1 MPENAKKPQIR
12 FKGFTDAWEQR
23 KLNEINTFFTDGN
36 YGEAYPKQSDLS
48 DSTNGIPFL
57 TGGNLKNGILD
68 LTGASYI
75 TKEKHK
81 KLMSGHLLEDDIV
94 IAVRGSLG
102 ALGYVTKKNVDWNI
116 NSQLAI
122 LRTDKERLIGSFL
135 IQYLLSENAQNDFL
149 SLMTGSAL
157 KQLPI
162 SQLKNLVVPVTL
174 IHEQELIAQLFNRV
188 DNLITLHQRKLDKLK
203 NIKKS
208 MLEKMFPKNGSNVPE
223 IRFTGFTDAWEQRKL
238 GSIVIETIDNRG
250 KNPPYYC
257 ESGIPIIDN
266 FMIKN
271 SGYPDLSTA
280 VRYIDKYLFE
290 NFIRKHNKVN
300 DILITLVGNG
310 IGNIALFPKKEA
322 VIIQNT
328 LGLRFTENE
337 IFMYYTLLFQNYK
350 IIKLD
355 RGMAQPNIRQDELK
369 DIYLHI
375 PTMNEQIKLEKYFQ
389 SLDNLITLHQ
399 RKLEKLQNI
408 KKACLEKMFV

>member
-188 DNLITLHQRKLDKLK
+188 DNLITLRQRKLDKLK

-223 IRFTGFTDAWEQRKL
+223 IRFKGFTDAWEQRKL
-238 GSIVIETIDNRG
+238 SNIAEKTFGGGTPTTSNNTFWSGTIPWIQSSDITDGKLTGVIPKKYITQNG
-250 KNPPYYC
+250 LN
-257 ESGIPIIDN
+257 N
-266 FMIKN
+266 
-271 SGYPDLSTA
+271 STA
-280 VRYIDKYLFE
+280 Q
-290 NFIRKHNKVN
+290 
-300 DILITLVGNG
+300 LVPQNS
-310 IGNIALFPKKEA
+310 IA
-322 VIIQNT
+322 VITRVGVGKLALMPFSYTTSQDFLSLSRLNT
-328 LGLRFTENE
+328 EPLFTAYSCYKKLQSELNTVQGTSIKGITKDE
-337 IFMYYTLLFQNYK
+337 LLTK
-350 IIKLD
+350 IIW
-355 RGMAQPNIRQDELK
+355 
-369 DIYLHI
+369 I
-375 PTMNEQIKLEKYFQ
+375 PKYNEQVKISEILKN
-389 SLDNLITLHQ
+389 LDNLITLHQ
-399 RKLEKLQNI
+399 RKI
-408 KKACLEKMFV
+408 KRVLHKYTTINLFVR

>member
-188 DNLITLHQRKLDKLK
+188 DNLITLRQRKLDKLK

-223 IRFTGFTDAWEQRKL
+223 IRFKGFTDAWEQRKL
-238 GSIVIETIDNRG
+238 GEVFNYEQPQDYIVKTTKYDDKYKIPVLTAGQSFILGYTDENFGIKKAD
-250 KNPPYYC
+250 KVNPVVIFDDFTTSSHYVDFSFKIKSSAMKILTLADEKTDIY
-257 ESGIPIIDN
+257 SAFIVLQNIKYIPISHERHWISTFSNFKVKIPQLQEEQTKLGKFFHSID
-266 FMIKN
+266 
-271 SGYPDLSTA
+271 
-280 VRYIDKYLFE
+280 
-290 NFIRKHNKVN
+290 H
-300 DILITLVGNG
+300 
-310 IGNIALFPKKEA
+310 
-322 VIIQNT
+322 
-328 LGLRFTENE
+328 
-337 IFMYYTLLFQNYK
+337 
-350 IIKLD
+350 
-355 RGMAQPNIRQDELK
+355 
-369 DIYLHI
+369 
-375 PTMNEQIKLEKYFQ
+375 
-389 SLDNLITLHQ
+389 LITLHQ
-399 RKLEKLQNI
+399 RKI
-408 KKACLEKMFV
+408 KHILYKYTAINLFVR

>member
-75 TKEKHK
+75 TIEKHK

-188 DNLITLHQRKLDKLK
+188 DNLITLRQRKLDKLK

-223 IRFTGFTDAWEQRKL
+223 IRFKGFTDAWEQRKL
-238 GSIVIETIDNRG
+238 GEVFNYEQPQDYIVKTTKYDDKYKIPVLTAGQSFILGYTDENFGIKKAD
-250 KNPPYYC
+250 KVNPVVIFDDFTTSSHYVDFSFKIKSSAMKILTLADEKTDIY
-257 ESGIPIIDN
+257 SAFIVLQNIKYIPISHERHWISTFSNFKVKIPQLQEEQTKLGKFFHSID
-266 FMIKN
+266 
-271 SGYPDLSTA
+271 
-280 VRYIDKYLFE
+280 
-290 NFIRKHNKVN
+290 H
-300 DILITLVGNG
+300 
-310 IGNIALFPKKEA
+310 
-322 VIIQNT
+322 
-328 LGLRFTENE
+328 
-337 IFMYYTLLFQNYK
+337 
-350 IIKLD
+350 
-355 RGMAQPNIRQDELK
+355 
-369 DIYLHI
+369 
-375 PTMNEQIKLEKYFQ
+375 
-389 SLDNLITLHQ
+389 LITLHQ
-399 RKLEKLQNI
+399 RKI
-408 KKACLEKMFV
+408 KHILYKYTAINLFVR

>member
-188 DNLITLHQRKLDKLK
+188 DNLITLRQRKLDKLK

-223 IRFTGFTDAWEQRKL
+223 IRFKGFTDAWEQRKL
-238 GSIVIETIDNRG
+238 SNIAEKTFGGGTPTTSNNTFWSGTIPWIQSSDITDGKLTGVIPKKYITQNG
-250 KNPPYYC
+250 LN
-257 ESGIPIIDN
+257 N
-266 FMIKN
+266 
-271 SGYPDLSTA
+271 STA
-280 VRYIDKYLFE
+280 Q
-290 NFIRKHNKVN
+290 
-300 DILITLVGNG
+300 LVPQNS
-310 IGNIALFPKKEA
+310 IA
-322 VIIQNT
+322 VITRVGVGKLALMPFSYTTSQDFLSLSRLNT
-328 LGLRFTENE
+328 EPLFTAYSCYKKLQSELNTVQGTSIKGITKDE
-337 IFMYYTLLFQNYK
+337 LLTK
-350 IIKLD
+350 IIW
-355 RGMAQPNIRQDELK
+355 
-369 DIYLHI
+369 I
-375 PTMNEQIKLEKYFQ
+375 PKYNEQVKISEILKN
-389 SLDNLITLHQ
+389 LDNLITLHQ